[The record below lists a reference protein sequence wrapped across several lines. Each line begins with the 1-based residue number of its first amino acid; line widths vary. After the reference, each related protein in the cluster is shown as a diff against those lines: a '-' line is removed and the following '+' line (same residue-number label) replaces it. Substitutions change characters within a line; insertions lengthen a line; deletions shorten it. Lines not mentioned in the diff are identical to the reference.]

1 MYVRLLNFSGV
12 KDIDGG
18 VSFLREQAVPVVR
31 QQKGFRGMTASVD
44 RSAGVV
50 GVLSLWES
58 PEDRE
63 ASFGALATLR
73 QQGEGVMAAPEVEN
87 YEETVMEA
95 ATPPRPGVSLMVTRI
110 SMDPTRV
117 DDNVAQFKSE
127 VVPQM
132 KEQPGFQAVRQLINR
147 ETGQGAV
154 GTVWADQMSMQKWAK
169 EARARRDEAAKTR
182 GITFSEPSFRE
193 VVLVELP

>member
-18 VSFLREQAVPVVR
+18 VTFIREQAAPVVR

-44 RSAGVV
+44 RSEGVV
-50 GVLSLWES
+50 GVLSVWETS
-58 PEDRE
+58 EDRE
-63 ASFGALATLR
+63 ASFAALATLR

-87 YEETVMEA
+87 FEETVMEA
-95 ATPPRPGVSLMVTRI
+95 AAPSRPGASLMVTRV

-117 DDNVAQFKSE
+117 EDNVAYFKSE
-127 VVPQM
+127 VLPRM
-132 KEQPGFQAVRQLINR
+132 KEQPGFQTVRQLINR

-154 GTVWADQMSMQKWAK
+154 GTVWADQKSMLAWAE
-169 EARARRDEAAKTR
+169 EAKVRREEAGKAR
-182 GITFSEPSFRE
+182 GIKFSEPSFRE
-193 VVLVELP
+193 VVLVEL